1 MWLQLILLNKKFIP
15 QVLLLENKKSN
26 VIYCGVY
33 AKAWCL
39 QLICPSFMFLLHLQT
54 FLINLESS
62 QKFLSPI
69 YDSPLFLYI
78 YCSRKLCTAIFVLH
92 NIKVLISA
100 DDEMITNIKHRPN
113 SYNFLVL
120 VIEMISSTMNFRA

>member
-1 MWLQLILLNKKFIP
+1 MPKHDVFTSFVHLLCFYFTYKLFSLILNLPRNFCH
-15 QVLLLENKKSN
+15 Q
-26 VIYCGVY
+26 
-33 AKAWCL
+33 
-39 QLICPSFMFLLHLQT
+39 FMTVH
-54 FLINLESS
+54 
-62 QKFLSPI
+62 
-69 YDSPLFLYI
+69 YLYI

-100 DDEMITNIKHRPN
+100 DDEMITNIKQRPN